1 MTLGSAETMVLIILL
16 KFVKIGFI
24 MAMQCVVWVLVVSVY
39 VELVIGFMWPHIT
52 EQLQQNFHSK

>member
-1 MTLGSAETMVLIILL
+1 
-16 KFVKIGFI
+16 